1 MPALQTDQVLDP
13 LAAFYLNGIDLQGNA
28 KKPPHSTLD
37 NRPIF
42 DLVKAKDGGQLA
54 LKYYSIP
61 KYSLHKTGSKF
72 ARIKGCASVLN
83 TTSCKLNGSVFAAA
97 R

>member
-1 MPALQTDQVLDP
+1 MPVLQKDP
-13 LAAFYLNGIDLQGNA
+13 IPDLLAAFHLIPSGLLGNA

-42 DLVKAKDGGQLA
+42 DLVKAMDGDQLA

-61 KYSLHKTGSKF
+61 KYSLHKTGSKC